1 MSEGHLGYVSFGSD
15 KHPFLLLHAWHMFK
29 CDTQK
34 KKKSQTVTHKWA
46 PGGLE
51 EVEEME
57 LISEIFEVTEAS
69 LGSVQID
76 KKTQQIML
84 NMQGIFMESGQT

>member
-1 MSEGHLGYVSFGSD
+1 
-15 KHPFLLLHAWHMFK
+15 
-29 CDTQK
+29 
-34 KKKSQTVTHKWA
+34 
-46 PGGLE
+46 
-51 EVEEME
+51 ME